1 MWLALHARGIS
12 ACCLNI
18 ITGIIS
24 VSLKRHFVFA
34 LLIKC
39 WDWTFSKSKDLIFPN
54 TSDNYI
60 ISCFQ
65 DAMMCEGIL
74 GKILPL
80 GISFSSSLYFTTATA
95 TACSK
100 FETSVSSF
108 HFLFL
113 ISLPSRPGLVP
124 WWKTGYKCKYG
135 RAECI
140 NIIIIAINII
150 AIMGREGM
158 QVWLGSRQKPMRSLG
173 WCRWVICLILP
184 AGLFPSPYFRGVAFM
199 VQRKGGKSGKSAPGN
214 W

>member
-1 MWLALHARGIS
+1 MH
-12 ACCLNI
+12 C
-18 ITGIIS
+18 
-24 VSLKRHFVFA
+24 
-34 LLIKC
+34 LIKC

-74 GKILPL
+74 GKILL
-80 GISFSSSLYFTTATA
+80 SGIFFSSSLCFTTATA

-100 FETSVSSF
+100 FETSVSPF

-135 RAECI
+135 RGLKTSTSSSPSTSSPSWVGKECKY
-140 NIIIIAINII
+140 
-150 AIMGREGM
+150 GWVQGK
-158 QVWLGSRQKPMRSLG
+158 SRWDLSAG
-173 WCRWVICLILP
+173 A
-184 AGLFPSPYFRGVAFM
+184 AGLFAWFYPQAYFRAHISGGVAFM